1 MATISW
7 SLPSSSQYDRLQ
19 YFLVYYAVEALLS
32 FPLNGTTGFKSTKFS
47 DSSTCGT
54 VSRLE
59 EGVVYVFMGFY
70 YADNTLSEFPEPVT
84 AQMLSSEYK

>member
-47 DSSTCGT
+47 HNSTCGT
-54 VSRLE
+54 VSGLE